1 MGFIESIYSSVF
13 IEPFPKEPPYRVLLL
28 GDRAGYFENVK
39 SVISYSQTKIE
50 LAVKNSLLTIGGEK
64 GLKEGLYTSYIV
76 YGFNQDRLLNALI
89 KNQIDFYNVKK
100 YSGKKMRICIS
111 KKQSQKF
118 FAIGNKMCYNIKNRG
133 LSGKFYPIY
142 SFLLR
147 FGAVLGVV
155 FFITFTAIF
164 NNLIFSVDYYG
175 SGYKYKSQV
184 ESYISSL
191 GIKRFSS
198 FSSFSLNE
206 LEDQILASNKN
217 LSFASCEKVGN
228 RLKIYLVEAEED
240 KGVLTGKVKTMYSTC
255 AGEVESIKVY
265 RGTAVVSV
273 GDYVEKGAPL
283 VEGYATV
290 KEQTIEVN
298 VLATITLKVKKEFTY
313 IFNSEGEENNAL
325 LLAINEMPSE
335 NIIETLVTCEK
346 NGDSYLY
353 KVTLTIRRVLTAG

>member
-1 MGFIESIYSSVF
+1 MRKNFVG
-13 IEPFPKEPPYRVLLL
+13 KK
-28 GDRAGYFENVK
+28 GVK
-39 SVISYSQTKIE
+39 D
-50 LAVKNSLLTIGGEK
+50 
-64 GLKEGLYTSYIV
+64 GLYTSYMV

-100 YSGKKMRICIS
+100 YSSKKMQICIS
-111 KKQSQKF
+111 KKQSQNF

-133 LSGKFYPIY
+133 LGGKFYPIH

-147 FGAVLGVV
+147 FGAGFGVA

-175 SGYKYKSQV
+175 SGYKYKNQV

-191 GIKRFSS
+191 GIKKFSH
-198 FSSFSLNE
+198 FSSFSLSE
-206 LEDQILASNKN
+206 LEDQILASNKK

-240 KGVLTGKVKTMYSTC
+240 KGVLTGKVKTMYSEVS
-255 AGEVESIKVY
+255 GEVESIKVY

-283 VEGYATV
+283 VEGFATI

-313 IFNSEGEENNAL
+313 LFDNEGEENNAL
-325 LLAINEMPSE
+325 LLALNEMPSE
-335 NIIETLVTCEK
+335 NIIETFVACEK
-346 NGDSYLY
+346 SGDSYLY
-353 KVTLTIRRVLTAG
+353 KAILTVRRVLTAG